1 MAEGSIERA
10 ASGIKRGVVWSL
22 SGSHLLNDLVTT
34 GVVPALSP
42 LYMSTY
48 HLNYTQTSLV
58 VLCSYLTSSISQ
70 PLFGAL
76 TDKYPRAWLLPLG
89 LFLSTLCLTLT
100 GFAPNFACLLIL
112 ISISGLGSGAFH
124 PEASRGTQLASGNAR
139 GLAQA
144 IFQVGGNS
152 GQALGQLMMPLFLL
166 AMGVHGLLWFFIA
179 VACGLLLT
187 GRIYPWYRDSLQ
199 SNRKRMR
206 EAEGDNQ
213 IGAVTLLVV
222 IVILR
227 SWCQIGIAVFLP
239 FYYRQQFGMSYSLA
253 DSFTFIFLAAGAIGT
268 FIGGMLADRMPK
280 QRILLYSMLCSVP
293 FALFLPF
300 LHGALALI
308 ILIPFGFFI
317 LSSFAVTVVYCQ
329 YLLPRNVSLASG
341 LTIGFGVG
349 AGGIGA
355 TFFGALSDAVGL
367 NVVFYIL
374 MFLPVLGSILSFFLP
389 NDGGRHTAA

>member
-1 MAEGSIERA
+1 MTERGSVPAR
-10 ASGIKRGVVWSL
+10 SGLNRGVVWSL
-22 SGSHLLNDLVTT
+22 GGSHLLNDLVTT

-100 GFAPNFACLLIL
+100 GVAPNFAWLLLL

-124 PEASRGTQLASGNAR
+124 PEAARGTQLASGNAR
-139 GLAQA
+139 GRAQA

-166 AMGVHGLLWFFIA
+166 SLGVHGLLWFA
-179 VACGLLLT
+179 VAVGLGLILT
-187 GRIYPWYRDSLQ
+187 GRLYPWYRGSL
-199 SNRKRMR
+199 REHGRRMR
-206 EAEGDNQ
+206 EAKGDNRV
-213 IGAVTLLVV
+213 GAVVLLVIVV
-222 IVILR
+222 IVR
-227 SWCQIGIAVFLP
+227 SWCQIGISVFLP
-239 FYYRQQFGMSYSLA
+239 FYYRHQFGMSYNLA
-253 DSFTFIFLAAGAIGT
+253 DSFTFIFLAAGAVGT
-268 FIGGMLADRMPK
+268 FIGGTLADKMPK
-280 QRILLYSMLCSVP
+280 QRILLYSMLCSIP
-293 FALFLPF
+293 FALLLPF
-300 LHGALALI
+300 LHGAAALF

-329 YLLPRNVSLASG
+329 YLLPRNISLASG

-367 NVVFYIL
+367 KIVFYVL
-374 MFLPVLGSILSFFLP
+374 MFLPILGSLLSFFLP
-389 NDGGRHTAA
+389 NDARDVASS